1 MNILQINAAADSGGA
16 GVAMM
21 RLHRALIAEGHQSR
35 IVARLR
41 RYPQPNVLTIPEA
54 LGVRQSPTHRLLNN
68 VRMQLD
74 AWFALP
80 GLYGSTRQL
89 LDSDLFKQADIVQLH
104 NLHGFYFNYGLLP
117 QIAECKPIVWTLHDM
132 WPLTGHC
139 AYAYECTRW
148 QTGCFDCPLLRGSGR
163 RLVEPRPMLIDRT
176 SQQWERK
183 QALYQNSRLHIV
195 TPSDWMASQ
204 VKQSILADALTI
216 QCIPNGVDLE
226 VFSTRDQASAR
237 QALGIP
243 HESKVILFVAAQVIQ
258 GRKGLA
264 YLFQALKS
272 IHSANALT
280 VLTVGKFGANQ
291 EQLPQYE
298 QIHLGQISDESVLS
312 MAYSAAD
319 LYVLPTLA
327 DNQPLTVLESLASG
341 TPVVSFDIGG
351 LPEIVRHMETGY
363 LARHKDSSDLA
374 AGMLTILEDDTLR
387 AKMSENCR
395 AAAVACYS
403 LTDQACRYI
412 ELYGHAIG
420 EHAKR
425 VEGTSR

>member
-1 MNILQINAAADSGGA
+1 MNILQINAAADTGGA

-21 RLHRALIAEGHQSR
+21 RLHHALIAEGHQSH

-41 RYPQPNVLTIPEA
+41 RSPQPNVLTIPEA
-54 LGVRQSPTHRLLNN
+54 LGVRQSPAHRLLDN

-89 LDSDLFKQADIVQLH
+89 LDSDLFEQADIVQLH

-117 QIAECKPIVWTLHDM
+117 QIAERKPIFWTLHDM

-148 QTGCFDCPLLRGSGR
+148 QTGCFDCPLLRGRGR

-183 QALYQNSRLHIV
+183 RTLYQNTQLHIV
-195 TPSDWMASQ
+195 TPSEWMASQ
-204 VKQSILADALTI
+204 VRQSILRDALSI
-216 QCIPNGVDLE
+216 DCIPNGIDLE
-226 VFSTRDQASAR
+226 AFSPRDQASAR

-243 HESKVILFVAAQVIQ
+243 RESKVILFVAAKVIQ

-264 YLFQALKS
+264 YLYSALQTMQGEGEH
-272 IHSANALT
+272 ILLT
-280 VLTVGKFGANQ
+280 IGGSGTNLQQQQHFK
-291 EQLPQYE
+291 
-298 QIHLGQISDESVLS
+298 QIHLGHIGDESTLNL
-312 MAYSAAD
+312 AYCAAD
-319 LYVLPTLA
+319 LYVMPTLA
-327 DNQPLTVLESLASG
+327 DNLPLTVQESLASG

-351 LPEIVRHMETGY
+351 LPEMVRHMETGY
-363 LARHKDSSDLA
+363 LARYKDSSDLA
-374 AGMLTILEDDTLR
+374 AGMLTILRDETLR
-387 AKMSENCR
+387 AKMGENCR
-395 AAAVACYS
+395 AAALASYS
-403 LTDQACRYI
+403 LKDQAHRYV
-412 ELYGHAIG
+412 ELYRHAIA
-420 EHAKR
+420 EHATR
-425 VEGTSR
+425 GEGTG

>member
-1 MNILQINAAADSGGA
+1 MNILQINAAADTGGA

-21 RLHRALIAEGHQSR
+21 RLHHALIAEGHQSH

-41 RYPQPNVLTIPEA
+41 RSPQPNVLTIPEA
-54 LGVRQSPTHRLLNN
+54 LGMRQSPAHRLLDNI
-68 VRMQLD
+68 RMQLD

-89 LDSDLFKQADIVQLH
+89 LDSDLVEQADIVQLH

-117 QIAECKPIVWTLHDM
+117 QIAERKPIFWTLHDM

-148 QTGCFDCPLLRGSGR
+148 QTGCFHCPLLRGSGR
-163 RLVEPRPMLIDRT
+163 RLVEPRPTLIDRT
-176 SQQWERK
+176 SQQWKGK
-183 QALYQNSRLHIV
+183 QELHQNSRLHIV
-195 TPSDWMASQ
+195 TPSEWMASQ
-204 VKQSILADALTI
+204 VKQSILRNALSI
-216 QCIPNGVDLE
+216 DCIPNGIDVQ
-226 VFSTRDQASAR
+226 VFSPKDQASAR

-243 HESKVILFVAAQVIQ
+243 RESKVILFVAAKVIQ

-264 YLFQALKS
+264 YLFQALQS
-272 IHSANALT
+272 MHSANALT
-280 VLTVGKFGANQ
+280 LLTVGKFGANQ

-312 MAYSAAD
+312 IAYSAAD

-327 DNQPLTVLESLASG
+327 DNLPLTVQESIASG

-351 LPEIVRHMETGY
+351 LPEIVHHMETGY
-363 LARHKDSSDLA
+363 LARYKDSSDLA
-374 AGMLTILEDDTLR
+374 AGMLAILGDDMLR
-387 AKMSENCR
+387 AKMQENCR
-395 AAAVACYS
+395 AAAVARYS
-403 LTDQACRYI
+403 LKEQALRYI
-412 ELYGHAIG
+412 DLYKHAISYHEKG
-420 EHAKR
+420 MK
-425 VEGTSR
+425 GTGR

>member
-1 MNILQINAAADSGGA
+1 MNILQINAAADTGGA

-21 RLHRALIAEGHQSR
+21 RLHHALIAEGHQSH

-41 RYPQPNVLTIPEA
+41 RSPQPNVLTIPEA
-54 LGVRQSPTHRLLNN
+54 LGMRQSPAHRLLDNI
-68 VRMQLD
+68 RMQLD

-89 LDSDLFKQADIVQLH
+89 LDSDLFEQADIVQLH

-117 QIAECKPIVWTLHDM
+117 QIAERKPIFWTLHDM

-148 QTGCFDCPLLRGSGR
+148 QTGCFHCPLLRGSGR
-163 RLVEPRPMLIDRT
+163 RLVEPRPTLIDRT
-176 SQQWERK
+176 SQQWKRK
-183 QALYQNSRLHIV
+183 QELHQNSRLHIV

-204 VKQSILADALTI
+204 VKQSILRNALSI
-216 QCIPNGVDLE
+216 DCIPNGIDVQ
-226 VFSTRDQASAR
+226 VFSPKDQASAR

-243 HESKVILFVAAQVIQ
+243 RESKVILFVAAKVIQ

-264 YLFQALKS
+264 YLFQALQS
-272 IHSANALT
+272 MHSANALT
-280 VLTVGKFGANQ
+280 LLTVGKFGANQ

-341 TPVVSFDIGG
+341 TPVVCFEIGG

-363 LARHKDSSDLA
+363 LARYKDSSDLA
-374 AGMLTILEDDTLR
+374 AGMLTLLGDDTLR
-387 AKMSENCR
+387 AKMQENCR
-395 AAAVACYS
+395 AAAVARYS
-403 LTDQACRYI
+403 LKEQALRYI
-412 ELYGHAIG
+412 DLYGHAIA
-420 EHAKR
+420 EYAKR
-425 VEGTSR
+425 VEGTGR